1 MITVPTAVQEWRLKK
16 LTSERIYEK
25 DGALLKPKEEII
37 RCKDCRFQ
45 GKPLDDEITPCGHF
59 RGLMNAKDENF
70 CPYGK
75 RKESE
80 EE

>member
-1 MITVPTAVQEWRLKK
+1 M
-16 LTSERIYEK
+16 TSERIYEK

-45 GKPLDDEITPCGHF
+45 ANPISDAIKPCKHNS
-59 RGLMNAKDENF
+59 GLMNAKDENF

-75 RKESE
+75 RRVIKHGKYY
-80 EE
+80 